1 MKFPFYFQCDAFLG
15 PHIPTIHTWHEL
27 IVYETLEFHF
37 VNISMNWMDAQ
48 SYCRLKHTDLA
59 TIQNVQDLLIVV
71 SMPLSPLSWIG
82 LYDDL
87 IYWRYSS
94 EFLAYG
100 SVWSDTS
107 YVNWASGQ
115 PSNDGGEEFCVLM
128 TGDGS
133 WDDLNCS
140 SNASFVCQGGKRT
153 HEYDVTLMTL

>member
-1 MKFPFYFQCDAFLG
+1 M
-15 PHIPTIHTWHEL
+15 
-27 IVYETLEFHF
+27 
-37 VNISMNWMDAQ
+37 
-48 SYCRLKHTDLA
+48 
-59 TIQNVQDLLIVV
+59 QDLLIVV

-140 SNASFVCQGGKRT
+140 SNAYFVCQGGKRT
-153 HEYDVTLMTL
+153 HEYEVTLMTL